1 MPVERYDVV
10 IVGAGISGMM
20 CAYKIPSRF
29 TIKVLEKERRHGGA
43 SKRGIWNGIHYS
55 HGAADTGKTYE
66 IEWNGKKL
74 NYVKELFDDLMIPWR
89 RIQDPTSAFFYK
101 GDLVIDPFGGCQQDN
116 RSSSDIRKSF
126 ETASKRIESIIA
138 ERGSP
143 VIPAELSPK
152 EILELDKIPLSKVL
166 GGLGNPF
173 STFLNRF
180 CEATF
185 GASPEEVSAFEG
197 IYYLGREEGER
208 YACAG
213 GNGCVADSLNLRL
226 AGKIETGA
234 TVTSISQDAD
244 RCLVTYITGPGRVFT
259 IEASAV
265 IMASE
270 KHYAPYIIKN
280 LPEEKKRAFQS
291 MEYGAYVVANV
302 FTNSATYREA
312 FATYFDTGVISD
324 MVVADWVT
332 AGKARKPEGARAEP
346 GVYTVYCP
354 VAKKDRAK
362 LLVERPDSWGDKII
376 HDMKSFSTNITSGI
390 VETTIYRYG
399 HHYILGRPGF
409 IKNLMATA
417 KKPFGR
423 ILFAKDDIQGVPCL
437 ESAIWSGYE
446 AAEGAIKILEK

>member
-1 MPVERYDVV
+1 MRESERGGRLIPTTVEGESFRQCHIIRDGAIQPPPMPVERYDVV

-185 GASPEEVSAFEG
+185 GASPEEISAFEG
-197 IYYLGREEGER
+197 IYYLGR
-208 YACAG
+208 G
-213 GNGCVADSLNLRL
+213 GRGMRARVEMDVLRIRL
-226 AGKIETGA
+226 I
-234 TVTSISQDAD
+234 
-244 RCLVTYITGPGRVFT
+244 
-259 IEASAV
+259 
-265 IMASE
+265 
-270 KHYAPYIIKN
+270 
-280 LPEEKKRAFQS
+280 
-291 MEYGAYVVANV
+291 
-302 FTNSATYREA
+302 
-312 FATYFDTGVISD
+312 
-324 MVVADWVT
+324 
-332 AGKARKPEGARAEP
+332 
-346 GVYTVYCP
+346 
-354 VAKKDRAK
+354 
-362 LLVERPDSWGDKII
+362 
-376 HDMKSFSTNITSGI
+376 
-390 VETTIYRYG
+390 
-399 HHYILGRPGF
+399 
-409 IKNLMATA
+409 
-417 KKPFGR
+417 
-423 ILFAKDDIQGVPCL
+423 
-437 ESAIWSGYE
+437 
-446 AAEGAIKILEK
+446 